1 MFPLHSAEGGEEGV
15 VHSKEKYSGVGREA
29 HVHVPSMLLSRSDSR
44 SDLVEHLRS
53 SSGRSLERRDSTSS
67 QDSRSSASGERK
79 HSRKPQHVYSSKK
92 LFKDSH
98 RDDERGRGGDG
109 DDVTDS
115 FSISVEFGV
124 LPSQQSKLMRQGS
137 LSSPTS
143 LTVASSS
150 PRLSVQS
157 QGKITVEDSA
167 SVLLTP
173 SHSLGGGGGG
183 RDSSEEYKNDS
194 GDDSKSTV
202 ISFPTSLPL
211 HFGSQHSVA
220 TSQSR
225 SKDVI
230 ATPPSFK
237 AKIMPGLMDSVKTSS
252 SAPATPMKRER
263 IGTQGTTA

>member
-1 MFPLHSAEGGEEGV
+1 MI
-15 VHSKEKYSGVGREA
+15 
-29 HVHVPSMLLSRSDSR
+29 LSRSNSR
-44 SDLVEHLRS
+44 SDLVEHFRS
-53 SSGRSLERRDSTSS
+53 SSSRSLERRDSTSS

-92 LFKDSH
+92 LFKDSR
-98 RDDERGRGGDG
+98 RDDERGRGGDD

-124 LPSQQSKLMRQGS
+124 LPSQQSKLMRQSS

-143 LTVASSS
+143 LTIASSI
-150 PRLSVQS
+150 PGLSVQS
-157 QGKITVEDSA
+157 QGKISVEDSA

-173 SHSLGGGGGG
+173 SHSLGGGGG

-194 GDDSKSTV
+194 PDDSKSTV

-211 HFGSQHSVA
+211 HFGSQHSVV

-225 SKDVI
+225 SKD
-230 ATPPSFK
+230 AMAMPPTFK
-237 AKIMPGLMDSVKTSS
+237 TKTMPLLMESVKTSS

-263 IGTQGTTA
+263 IGTQGINTID